1 MGVVRAASAASA
13 ARARAGVRVRGE
25 GLECRLRRTK
35 FVR

>member
-1 MGVVRAASAASA
+1 MGVVRAASAAR